1 MPVGRIASSP
11 FSFSAPCV
19 ERPQDDVKPLPS
31 DKQTSRDMD
40 YKMKAIADGNVS
52 AAIRGYKNEVTR
64 ASENDDVE
72 PWDVLS
78 TPEWEAYVRS
88 IENDAVYHLAEGI
101 GFDAAA

>member
-1 MPVGRIASSP
+1 MSAGRIASSP
-11 FSFSAPCV
+11 LNFSTFCV
-19 ERPQDDVKPLPS
+19 ERPQDDAKPLPS

-64 ASENDDVE
+64 ASENDVE

-88 IENDAVYHLAEGI
+88 IEDDAIYHLAEGI
-101 GFDAAA
+101 GFEAAA